1 VYLAKILSL
10 GDLPLS
16 EKKKLRAYF
25 KIFQVLPG
33 IESRISGIVVSYT
46 ACYATALLK
55 HLSYRGTERVKI
67 LKESIINSIKQLII
81 NAEENFSETGTKTEA
96 SNDYIDKYYGTSTNG
111 SSTSANQT

>member
-1 VYLAKILSL
+1 M
-10 GDLPLS
+10 
-16 EKKKLRAYF
+16 

-33 IESRISGIVVSYT
+33 IEPRISGIVVSYV
-46 ACYATALLK
+46 ACYATLALLK

-81 NAEENFSETGTKTEA
+81 NAEENSSEIGTKTEA

-111 SSTSANQT
+111 SSISANRT